1 MSSGAGR
8 TPAANSG
15 HVGHVDVAR
24 WRLYDVVVMT
34 HPVKDGAYARLALF
48 LELRYGTRQSALID
62 NRARTSPAESKNT
75 NGTHRP
81 PPPLHVCTPPI
92 AAHVHAEIRTGGVV
106 RHLATQGSRASAD
119 ET

>member
-24 WRLYDVVVMT
+24 WRSCDVVVMT
-34 HPVKDGAYARLALF
+34 HPAKDGAYARLALF
-48 LELRYGTRQSALID
+48 LELRYGTRQSAFID
-62 NRARTSPAESKNT
+62 NRARTSRQSENT
-75 NGTHRP
+75 NDTQRP
-81 PPPLHVCTPPI
+81 PPPLHVCTSPV
-92 AAHVHAEIRTGGVV
+92 AAHVHAELRTGGLV